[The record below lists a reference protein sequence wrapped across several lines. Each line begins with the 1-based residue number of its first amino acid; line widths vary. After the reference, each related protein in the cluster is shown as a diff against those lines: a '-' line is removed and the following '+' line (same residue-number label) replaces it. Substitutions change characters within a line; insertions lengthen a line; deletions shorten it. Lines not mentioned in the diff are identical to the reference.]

1 MKAYIANQDETI
13 ISCLDKINNLEKKIL
28 FVVDNNY
35 CLKGSITDGDLR
47 RAFLNKVKLSDK
59 ITYAMNKSPTFIR
72 EGSLDENS
80 IQRTQLHSSLTM
92 LPIINKKN
100 QIIDVL
106 DLDKEKDGAIFSFRK
121 KSNIGLKYALLMA
134 GGEGKRMLP
143 LTKNVPK
150 PMLEINNKPILE
162 WQIEY
167 LKSYG
172 IDEIFISVNYKSDV
186 IKNYFL
192 DGSKFNVKI
201 EYIEENKKL
210 GTAGPISMLKDKIKK
225 DMLVLNGDT
234 LTNFDLSQFYLFHKE
249 KKSLLSVGGLVH
261 TTSIPYGVIENNE

>member
-1 MKAYIANQDETI
+1 
-13 ISCLDKINNLEKKIL
+13 
-28 FVVDNNY
+28 
-35 CLKGSITDGDLR
+35 
-47 RAFLNKVKLSDK
+47 
-59 ITYAMNKSPTFIR
+59 
-72 EGSLDENS
+72 
-80 IQRTQLHSSLTM
+80 
-92 LPIINKKN
+92 
-100 QIIDVL
+100 
-106 DLDKEKDGAIFSFRK
+106 
-121 KSNIGLKYALLMA
+121 MA

-186 IKNYFL
+186 IKIIFF

-249 KKSLLSVGGLVH
+249 KVFTFCRRACSYNIN
-261 TTSIPYGVIENNE
+261 SIWRN